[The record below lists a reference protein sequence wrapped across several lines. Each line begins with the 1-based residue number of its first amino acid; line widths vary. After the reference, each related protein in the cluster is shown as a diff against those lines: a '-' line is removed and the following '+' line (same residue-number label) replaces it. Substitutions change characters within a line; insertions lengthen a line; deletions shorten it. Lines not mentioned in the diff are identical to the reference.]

1 MPKKLYNIA
10 FNYMTL
16 NTVYKLTGLSYILYA
31 ISILLPCFM
40 YIFKDKN
47 VSLMNGLCII
57 LCAAIYLYFSTIA
70 KTMRKK
76 YDSVI
81 NYTVCY
87 LLESKNISNVEDVI
101 VKCVKYLYEKHS
113 DVPEIHYNIITTKV
127 INEYMR
133 RLKQIFIKGDN

>member
-1 MPKKLYNIA
+1 MSKKLYNIA

-16 NTVYKLTGLSYILYA
+16 NTAYKLTGLSYILYA

>member
-1 MPKKLYNIA
+1 MLKKLYNIA

-16 NTVYKLTGLSYILYA
+16 NTVYKLTGLSYILYT

-40 YIFKDKN
+40 YIFKDKDASIMN
-47 VSLMNGLCII
+47 VVCII
-57 LCAAIYLYFSTIA
+57 LCAVLYLYFSTIA

-81 NYTVCY
+81 NSTVCY
-87 LLESKNISNVEDVI
+87 LLESEDISNMESAI
-101 VKCVKYLYEKHS
+101 VKCVEYLYEKHS

>member
-1 MPKKLYNIA
+1 MLKKLYNIA

-16 NTVYKLTGLSYILYA
+16 NTVYKLTGLSYILYT

-40 YIFKDKN
+40 YIFKDKDA
-47 VSLMNGLCII
+47 SIMNMVCII
-57 LCAAIYLYFSTIA
+57 LYSSLYLYFSTIA
-70 KTMRKK
+70 KTMRRK

-81 NYTVCY
+81 NSTVYY
-87 LLESKNISNVEDVI
+87 LLESKDIINMESAI
-101 VKCVKYLYEKHS
+101 VKCVEYLYEKHS
-113 DVPEIHYNIITTKV
+113 DIPEIHYNIITTKV

>member
-1 MPKKLYNIA
+1 MPKKLYNIT

-40 YIFKDKN
+40 YIFKDKDASIMN
-47 VSLMNGLCII
+47 VVCII
-57 LCAAIYLYFSTIA
+57 LCAVLYLYFSTIA
-70 KTMRKK
+70 KIMRKK

-81 NYTVCY
+81 NSTVCY
-87 LLESKNISNVEDVI
+87 LLESEDISNMESAI
-101 VKCVKYLYEKHS
+101 VKCVEYLYEKHS
-113 DVPEIHYNIITTKV
+113 DVPEIHYNTITTKV